1 MYFICSN
8 NKYDKIILHGPCD
21 PIRTISTHHDA
32 TTPDFIVGSNYFHN
46 CGMEIVPKH
55 DYPAHKQ

>member
-1 MYFICSN
+1 MYFICD
-8 NKYDKIILHGPCD
+8 KYDKIILHGPCD